1 MQNTIRKM
9 SGCPIRPVRQ
19 IYKNRGLVTNYSTIG
34 GMCKICPPVIPPPP
48 PPPPGNIEFRVFSA
62 VPYSVTFLLFVGT
75 GTYDLGNGVLIP
87 FSSSTIPVNISG
99 VVPVGGTV
107 KIYSD
112 NLEVFSTNNQP
123 VSYLDIS
130 NCPTLKELQC
140 SQSNPGQSYLTGAF
154 DISGNPNLTSIEFL
168 NTPISSLTGVTSC
181 LQLGNI
187 QLPGAAFTQTTADQ
201 LVDDLLINEKYNGDL
216 TISFQSTGTIDITG
230 LNYLILTNTYN
241 WTIS

>member
-1 MQNTIRKM
+1 M
-9 SGCPIRPVRQ
+9 SGCPIRPVRH
-19 IYKNRGLVTNYSTIG
+19 IYRRIGSGPITNYSTIG
-34 GMCKICPPVIPPPP
+34 GICKICPPVIPPPP

-62 VPYSVTFLLFVGT
+62 VPYSVTFLLFGGT

-112 NLEVFSTNNQP
+112 NLEVFSINNQP
-123 VSYLDIS
+123 VSSLDVS
-130 NCPTLKELQC
+130 NCPTLKELVC
-140 SQSNPGQSYLTGAF
+140 SQTTLGQSYITGAF
-154 DISGNPNLTSIEFL
+154 DISANPNLTTIEFL

-181 LQLGNI
+181 PQLKNI
-187 QLPGAAFTQTTADQ
+187 GLSGAAFTQTTADQ
-201 LVDDLLINEKYNGDL
+201 LVNDLLINEKYNGDL
-216 TISFQSTGTIDITG
+216 AITSQSTGTIDITDF
-230 LNYLILTNTYN
+230 NYFILENTYN